1 MRKYIDDT
9 IKQDFLK
16 IAETSGINAITV
28 SQILEP
34 SGINRKTFYKHFDG
48 IADLIC
54 KILLDLYSF
63 APDHSAEES
72 PDSWKQQAFHTMN
85 FLKENSSFIHRLL
98 QSRYSSEIRLFFH
111 EQLNLATRNYIHAH
125 RPVYEERIGSP
136 YALSTE
142 QENYMVKIYT
152 PFVYA
157 WIEEWF
163 VSGMKEPIPESIEA
177 IDRLLNGGVSECISY
192 LAEKSVK
199 SPENSEGAS

>member
-16 IAETSGINAITV
+16 IAETSRINSITV

-54 KILLDLYSF
+54 NILLDLYSSSLEYS
-63 APDHSAEES
+63 DDSA
-72 PDSWKQQAFHTMN
+72 SWKQQAFHTMN

-98 QSRYSSEIRLFFH
+98 QSRYSSEIRIFFH
-111 EQLNLATRNYIHAH
+111 EQLNLATRNYIHAN
-125 RPVYEERIGSP
+125 RTAYEEKLGTT
-136 YALSTE
+136 YTLSDE
-142 QENYMVKIYT
+142 QEDYMIKIYT
-152 PFVYA
+152 PFIYA

-163 VSGMKEPIPESIEA
+163 ISDMKEPISESIEA
-177 IDRLLNGGVSECISY
+177 IGRLLSGGVFECISY
-192 LAEKSVK
+192 LSEKSMGK
-199 SPENSEGAS
+199 STEVSLE

>member
-16 IAETSGINAITV
+16 IAETSRINTITV

-54 KILLDLYSF
+54 SILLDLYSS
-63 APDHSAEES
+63 PQDDSSVEEAG
-72 PDSWKQQAFHTMN
+72 SWKQQAFHTMH

-98 QSRYSSEIRLFFH
+98 QSRYSSEIRIFFH
-111 EQLNLATRNYIHAH
+111 EQLNLATRNYIHSH
-125 RPVYEERIGSP
+125 SQTYEERLGMP
-136 YALSTE
+136 YELSLE

-177 IDRLLNGGVSECISY
+177 IDRLLNGGVFECISY
-192 LAEKSVK
+192 LSEKA
-199 SPENSEGAS
+199 PQN